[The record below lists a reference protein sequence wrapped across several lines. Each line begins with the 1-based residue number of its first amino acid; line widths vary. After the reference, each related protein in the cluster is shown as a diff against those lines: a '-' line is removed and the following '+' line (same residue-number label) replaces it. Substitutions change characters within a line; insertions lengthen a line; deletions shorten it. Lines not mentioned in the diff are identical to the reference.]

1 MPLVCFASPKGGV
14 GKTTLA
20 ANVADQLAQMGHRV
34 IALDLDPQNSLRLH
48 FGVGL
53 HDPGGYTAG
62 IAHQP
67 DWRAALR
74 TTPHGAVLLPYGQ
87 ADFHGSLLLA
97 EQLTMDPAVLAAP
110 LRDMLA
116 EPDRIVVA
124 DTMPGPSAQLSAALG
139 LTDLLV
145 TVLLADA
152 LSVSLIGGIEDGR
165 AYNSGLDSAGLQA
178 GRTGFVL
185 NQIEPRTRL
194 GGSIAAAAAR
204 HLGPLLLG
212 TVYRDENVAEA
223 VAAQK
228 PVVEYAPASKA
239 AADIAAL
246 ANEIANH
253 VAGRPW
259 ATQEGRRA

>member
-20 ANVADQLAQMGHRV
+20 ANVADVLAQMGHRV

-48 FGVGL
+48 FGVPL

-62 IAHQP
+62 VLYQP

-74 TTPHGAVLLPYGQ
+74 STPHGAGLLPYGRT
-87 ADFHGSLLLA
+87 DFRSSVLLA
-97 EQLTMDPAVLAAP
+97 ERLTIEPAILTGP
-110 LRDMLA
+110 LQEMLA
-116 EPDRIVVA
+116 EPDRIVVV

-152 LSVSLIGGIEDGR
+152 LSVSLITEIENGRTYDSAPDGR
-165 AYNSGLDSAGLQA
+165 GPQPGSI
-178 GRTGFVL
+178 GFVL

-194 GGSIAAAAAR
+194 GGSIASAAAR
-204 HLGPLLLG
+204 HLGPRLLG

-228 PVVEYAPASKA
+228 PVAEYAPASKA
-239 AADIAAL
+239 AADMAVVAA
-246 ANEIANH
+246 EIAQR
-253 VAGRPW
+253 VGSLTW
-259 ATQEGRRA
+259 ARGERRA